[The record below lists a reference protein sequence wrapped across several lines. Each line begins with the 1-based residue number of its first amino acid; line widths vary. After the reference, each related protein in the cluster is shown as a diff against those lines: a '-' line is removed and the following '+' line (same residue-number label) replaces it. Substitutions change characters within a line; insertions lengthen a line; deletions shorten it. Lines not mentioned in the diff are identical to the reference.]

1 MRLQRALQDCTVLC
15 FIAHSAQALLPNAL
29 VQAKHSLLPLAS
41 STTRMS
47 ASTAAQTES
56 QPGRFVLTEAERRK
70 YDSSPDAY
78 FYSAPKLV
86 YHVDT

>member
-1 MRLQRALQDCTVLC
+1 VLQDCSVLC
-15 FIAHSAQALLPNAL
+15 LIAHTARALLPNAL
-29 VQAKHSLLPLAS
+29 AQAKYSSRSLAS
-41 STTRMS
+41 STTCMS
-47 ASTAAQTES
+47 ASAATQRES